1 MKIDVT
7 VLVALIA
14 ALAAI
19 IAPVVTAL
27 INYKQSM
34 KLKKLEMLESNLYSS
49 ISDLAK
55 GYSELI
61 DNSGYLEPYW
71 AFHTSAYKVMAQI
84 PNRSIQ
90 KRLVDLLA
98 KIRENNGRA
107 TDETNRMFDA
117 FILEISNYLSDI

>member
-1 MKIDVT
+1 M
-7 VLVALIA
+7 LVALIT

-19 IAPVVTAL
+19 IAPVVTAS
-27 INYKQSM
+27 INYKLSM

-61 DNSGYLEPYW
+61 DNSGYLESYW
-71 AFHTSAYKVMAQI
+71 AFHTSAYKVLAQI
-84 PNRSIQ
+84 PNKSIQ
-90 KRLVDLLA
+90 KQLGTLLA
-98 KIRENNGRA
+98 KIRETNGRA

-117 FILEISNYLSDI
+117 LILEISSYLSDV